1 MIVTDDFMVLSSFLS
16 LKIKQCVCVFVSSV
30 VPVWTLRRATWSW
43 TAGNKISPPPSSA
56 SPRRPPTRLT
66 RASPPRPP
74 PYPAS
79 CATPGPPPTPTTLSR
94 SPPYNLRPRP
104 RLPQNTDPAA
114 PPANL
119 PMNSELPL
127 NSWSWTR
134 GTASRDL
141 GDKYDSDGFFEY
153 LWFLSLLSPCGGLL
167 ERT

>member
-1 MIVTDDFMVLSSFLS
+1 M
-16 LKIKQCVCVFVSSV
+16 FVSSV
-30 VPVWTLRRATWSW
+30 VPVWTLRRPTWSW

-134 GTASRDL
+134 GSRGQIRLRRILWVPLVSLTPLTMWWITRKNINWEKLASM
-141 GDKYDSDGFFEY
+141 GDDWSCEIKQKI
-153 LWFLSLLSPCGGLL
+153 
-167 ERT
+167 